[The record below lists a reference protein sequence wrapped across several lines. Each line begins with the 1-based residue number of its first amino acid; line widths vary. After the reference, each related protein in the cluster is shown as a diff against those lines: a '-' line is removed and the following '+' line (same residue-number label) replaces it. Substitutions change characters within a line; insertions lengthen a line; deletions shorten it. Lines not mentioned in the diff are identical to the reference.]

1 MCRGQRPR
9 LFCCG
14 ERKALMA
21 ARPFV
26 PAAGKI
32 TKTNNTYATAATQTF
47 AAVVR

>member
-26 PAAGKI
+26 PEAVEKNLY
-32 TKTNNTYATAATQTF
+32 NNI
-47 AAVVR
+47 